1 MKLDEGY
8 NSDTEI
14 YRNSI
19 EKDAIRFK
27 TKYFVEKLLHNSA
40 NGLIY
45 TGKCYI
51 NLLTKCELL

>member
-14 YRNSI
+14 SRNSI

-45 TGKCYI
+45 TGDFSSNFY
-51 NLLTKCELL
+51 

>member
-14 YRNSI
+14 TRNSI
-19 EKDAIRFK
+19 EKDAIKFK

-45 TGKCYI
+45 TGKCYLDVI
-51 NLLTKCELL
+51 DKLVA